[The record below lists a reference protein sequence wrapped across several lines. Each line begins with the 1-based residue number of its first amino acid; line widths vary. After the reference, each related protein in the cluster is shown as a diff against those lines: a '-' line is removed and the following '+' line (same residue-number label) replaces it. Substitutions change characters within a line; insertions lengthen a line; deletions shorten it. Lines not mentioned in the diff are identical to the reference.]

1 MQGEKIMQ
9 LILIL
14 ALFLLCG
21 KGENLSEIKPLVE
34 ELGDDNLTQAF
45 NRVSDYKEIFDAVA
59 DILPQNNNNTN
70 NNNTN
75 NNNTNKAQN
84 NNLNQQQ
91 NNTPSQSQ
99 TNNAASPANDTEQP
113 IYSAAPPSQKAQED
127 FFPLSPISNI
137 ADRKITYC
145 LSEYFAEQ
153 S

>member
-34 ELGDDNLTQAF
+34 ELGNDNLTQAF
-45 NRVSDYKEIFDAVA
+45 NRVSGYKEIFDAVA
-59 DILPQNNNNTN
+59 DILPQNNNTN
-70 NNNTN
+70 NNNA
-75 NNNTNKAQN
+75 NKAQN
-84 NNLNQQQ
+84 NNSNQQQ
-91 NNTPSQSQ
+91 TNTPNQSQ
-99 TNNAASPANDTEQP
+99 NNNATSPANDTEQP
-113 IYSAAPPSQKAQED
+113 IYSAAPPSKEQKAD